1 MQREKVSAIIPV
13 YNCERYVTAAIESVL
28 AQTYPVHEII
38 IVDDGS
44 TDGTRAVLE
53 PYIGRIRYM
62 RQEKRGVAA
71 ARNNGIVHA
80 SGDFIAFLDAD
91 DLWLPDKLQLQ
102 MDFLCHH
109 PQYGLVYSD
118 MKTFDETGILH
129 ESVKIWLNM
138 SPPSGWI
145 FKELFAE
152 TLFACDATVFAKACV
167 DRVGYFDES
176 LAVGEDYNMWLRMA
190 RHFQIGYLDV
200 PLTKYRQHGS
210 MTSRRIGKSL
220 IGGVPWEVIAIEKV
234 LNLNPQ
240 VVKDLGRYKVRK
252 RISRPYYFLGCDRL
266 MAGDHYEAR
275 RFFARALSYWPL
287 NWDYCI
293 RYLATLF
300 TPSHVA
306 KIRNLY
312 HRSFPAPRLAT
323 SRQEEAPASTVRPLA
338 SGGEGHAK

>member
-13 YNCERYVTAAIESVL
+13 YNCERYVSAAIESVL

-53 PYIGRIRYM
+53 SYIGRIRYI

-71 ARNNGIVHA
+71 ARNSGIVHA

-91 DLWLPDKLQLQ
+91 DLWLADKLQLQ
-102 MDFLCHH
+102 MDFLRNH

-200 PLTKYRQHGS
+200 PLTKYRQHAS

-220 IGGVPWEVIAIEKV
+220 IDGVPWEVIAIKKV
-234 LNLNPQ
+234 LNLYPQ
-240 VVKDLGRYKVRK
+240 AARELGKYKVRK
-252 RISRPYYFLGCDRL
+252 RLSRPYYFLGCDRL
-266 MAGDHYEAR
+266 AGGDHFEAR
-275 RFFARALSYWPL
+275 RFFSRALRYWPA
-287 NWDYCI
+287 NWDYQI
-293 RYLATLF
+293 RYLATLLS
-300 TPSHVA
+300 PSQIESL
-306 KIRNLY
+306 KDLY
-312 HRSFPAPRLAT
+312 HRSLRGT
-323 SRQEEAPASTVRPLA
+323 SFTSPHKTERTSTV
-338 SGGEGHAK
+338 GEGHAK

>member
-13 YNCERYVTAAIESVL
+13 YNCERYVSAAIESVL

-53 PYIGRIRYM
+53 SYIGRIRYI

-71 ARNNGIVHA
+71 ARNSGIVHA

-91 DLWLPDKLQLQ
+91 DLWLADKLQLQ
-102 MDFLCHH
+102 MDFLRNH

-200 PLTKYRQHGS
+200 PLTKYRQHAS

-220 IGGVPWEVIAIEKV
+220 IDGVPWEVIAIKKV
-234 LNLNPQ
+234 FDLYPQ
-240 VVKDLGRYKVRK
+240 AAKEVGKYLVRK

-266 MAGDHYEAR
+266 TAGDHYEAR
-275 RFFARALSYWPL
+275 RFFARALRYWPA
-287 NWDYCI
+287 NWDYQI
-293 RYLATLF
+293 RYLATLLS
-300 TPSHVA
+300 PSQIESL
-306 KIRNLY
+306 KDLY
-312 HRSFPAPRLAT
+312 HRSFRAT
-323 SRQEEAPASTVRPLA
+323 SFTSPHKTERTST
-338 SGGEGHAK
+338 GGEGHAK